1 MICKQA
7 SLQQSKAPR
16 KHDGQHQCTYGAKIG
31 CFEALVVGAFST
43 RGYAYRVSKYRSW
56 GPSETLST
64 PRAHGKEGKTTKT
77 RCVAMMRW
85 AVPWRDEAESAPPGG
100 QSRYS
105 PMWNLCPP
113 PPNRVGLKHSIS
125 RNRAAGKRLDMV
137 VPVDQLEACW
147 MLRSCC

>member
-56 GPSETLST
+56 GAVGDIVHSSSAWEGGEDNKDAMRCHDALGGAVARRSRKRPPLGVRAGIHRCGIFAHPPPQTESGLNTASAAT
-64 PRAHGKEGKTTKT
+64 RPRA
-77 RCVAMMRW
+77 
-85 AVPWRDEAESAPPGG
+85 RD
-100 QSRYS
+100 
-105 PMWNLCPP
+105 WT
-113 PPNRVGLKHSIS
+113 
-125 RNRAAGKRLDMV
+125 
-137 VPVDQLEACW
+137 
-147 MLRSCC
+147 